1 MASWEHKVCT
11 YAGTYHTAF
20 LAFLPSSFHPGLRNS
35 PEKSDLLMVSN
46 VFSIFRPNKD
56 KQWMTVRRKA
66 ASILF
71 LFIISVITNSKEQLD
86 KTHAITD
93 SVAVDKISS
102 FTTQI

>member
-1 MASWEHKVCT
+1 
-11 YAGTYHTAF
+11 
-20 LAFLPSSFHPGLRNS
+20 
-35 PEKSDLLMVSN
+35 
-46 VFSIFRPNKD
+46 
-56 KQWMTVRRKA
+56 MTVRRKA

-86 KTHAITD
+86 KTHTITV